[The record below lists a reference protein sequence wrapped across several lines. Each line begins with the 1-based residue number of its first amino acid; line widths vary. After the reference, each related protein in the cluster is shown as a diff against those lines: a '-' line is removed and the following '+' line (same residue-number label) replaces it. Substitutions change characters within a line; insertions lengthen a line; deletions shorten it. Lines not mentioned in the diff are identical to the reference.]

1 MRAELRV
8 AERDRR
14 HRPVIK
20 QGRVQQAAWQAIRRL
35 DHIAPGD
42 GEIVEFCGIAR
53 TREPAGYA
61 DDRNRSDPIA
71 PIAPINP
78 IILIPPSVHCAPAP
92 GMISSVTQS

>member
-8 AERDRR
+8 AEQDRR

-20 QGRVQQAAWQAIRRL
+20 QGHVQQAALQAIRWL

-71 PIAPINP
+71 PINP
-78 IILIPPSVHCAPAP
+78 IILIPPSVHCAPAS
-92 GMISSVTQS
+92 GMISSVTQL